1 MRDESPKTCP
11 PMQDLGLSQ
20 DLMRAIRSLY
30 ETRRLQDAR
39 SDQRRGQLLRPVR
52 ALRATAGFA
61 YFHEGEDWNAKIRSF
76 DGIASMPLT
85 SHKSQSRPS
94 SAPRAGGPPGIPRT
108 PRRSPS
114 FEAGGQS
121 QIPVSRKVQ
130 KSASRPW
137 SARSAQTR
145 ATSATSLSSFSKE
158 DATAPSAP
166 RSDATGSGRE
176 RRCPECTA
184 DSACLNCAS
193 APERPLL
200 RGKRPSDALLLGRRR
215 RFRPAKCR
223 SQRPPV
229 EPQVQRPTPEEEDAL
244 RQWKQA
250 QIRDWLRRK
259 DAEMLRRR
267 RQQQAEEELLRE
279 KEEYQENRRYEHE
292 AELQRQRTWRLHM
305 AELRRQE
312 LQMEM
317 DHQIFPGSSC
327 SREAAAKARL
337 GAKTLAAYSM
347 PRIGQAG
354 RTRRMSRC
362 CSAGSR
368 SARVSRGGW

>member
-30 ETRRLQDAR
+30 DTRRLQDAR

-52 ALRATAGFA
+52 ALRSTAGFA

-94 SAPRAGGPPGIPRT
+94 SAPRAGAPPGIPR
-108 PRRSPS
+108 SPS
-114 FEAGGQS
+114 VEAGGQS

-137 SARSAQTR
+137 SARSARSAQTR

-176 RRCPECTA
+176 RRCPECRA

-200 RGKRPSDALLLGRRR
+200 RGQRPSDALLLGRRR
-215 RFRPAKCR
+215 RFRPTKCR
-223 SQRPPV
+223 SRPPV

-250 QIRDWLRRK
+250 QIRDWLQRK

-267 RQQQAEEELLRE
+267 RQQQAEEDLLRE
-279 KEEYQENRRYEHE
+279 EQEYQENRRYEHE
-292 AELQRQRTWRLHM
+292 AELQRQRSWRLHM

-317 DHQIFPGSSC
+317 DHQIFPGS
-327 SREAAAKARL
+327 REAHTAKARL
-337 GAKTLAAYSM
+337 GTKTLAAYST
-347 PRIGQAG
+347 PRIGPG

>member
-1 MRDESPKTCP
+1 M
-11 PMQDLGLSQ
+11 
-20 DLMRAIRSLY
+20 MRAIRSLY

-259 DAEMLRRR
+259 DAEML
-267 RQQQAEEELLRE
+267 
-279 KEEYQENRRYEHE
+279 
-292 AELQRQRTWRLHM
+292 WR
-305 AELRRQE
+305 
-312 LQMEM
+312 
-317 DHQIFPGSSC
+317 G
-327 SREAAAKARL
+327 AAKATDLATAHGGVETAGATDGDGPPDFPGLKLLKGGRSKGTL
-337 GAKTLAAYSM
+337 GRQDLSCLLDASNWTSREDPAYV
-347 PRIGQAG
+347 PLLQ
-354 RTRRMSRC
+354 
-362 CSAGSR
+362 
-368 SARVSRGGW
+368 